1 MIATGNSS
9 PGECSSVHGRDLVI
23 KMGLWAAS
31 HSFAMLQNHGCR
43 LDQHHDVKGLRP
55 NPVKPHPEKTVG
67 AERPRTARVLAPQD
81 GHLVPKGDEF
91 PRSAATKAKRG
102 EGNDGSKNRYH
113 ADDGR
118 GGDAAISRLSQHSRV
133 LSRQQA
139 PSKPENAFA
148 ALT

>member
-43 LDQHHDVKGLRP
+43 LDQHHDVQGLRP

-67 AERPRTARVLAPQD
+67 AAKPRAARVLAPQD

-91 PRSAATKAKRG
+91 QFQRSAATKAKRE
-102 EGNDGSKNRYH
+102 EGNASRKKRNH
-113 ADDGR
+113 ANEGTAVTQQSL
-118 GGDAAISRLSQHSRV
+118 GDLS
-133 LSRQQA
+133 
-139 PSKPENAFA
+139 
-148 ALT
+148 